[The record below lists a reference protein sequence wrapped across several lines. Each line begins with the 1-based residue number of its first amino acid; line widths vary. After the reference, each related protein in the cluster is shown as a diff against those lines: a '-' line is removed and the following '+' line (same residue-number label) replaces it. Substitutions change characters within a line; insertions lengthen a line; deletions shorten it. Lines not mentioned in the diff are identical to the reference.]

1 MADDQLAWR
10 TNDRWLP
17 EKIDR
22 GGPTTNEAKL
32 LYHLSYWIR
41 QSQSD
46 KTVFSLGRSPWVIA
60 GAIEKP
66 QSIEDFRQGRKEGRK
81 AIGTRSERGMRIEVA
96 PRMANR
102 PTTLLT
108 G

>member
-66 QSIEDFRQGRKEGRK
+66 QSIEDFRQGRTEGRR
-81 AIGTRSERGMRIEVA
+81 AIGTKEERKRDED
-96 PRMANR
+96 
-102 PTTLLT
+102 
-108 G
+108 